1 MYIKKSLKKYSN
13 DLAAKLPA
21 PGGGSAAALNACLG
35 VSLISMV
42 VNFTIGKPRFIR
54 YQKYLKATLR
64 QSERLRKRFLD
75 LVDLDVAAYQSRN
88 IKRALGVPLEIARL
102 CFEAIG
108 LCPDLVKK
116 GNKNLISDLAVAAAF
131 LESSFAAA
139 RVNVDI
145 NLKYLA
151 DKKLSKTLGKELAT
165 KGRLAQKI
173 RVKTEEKVNE
183 IIRR

>member
-1 MYIKKSLKKYSN
+1 MYITKSLKKYSD

-42 VNFTIGKPRFIR
+42 VNFTIGKPRYCR
-54 YQKYLKATLR
+54 YQRYLKTTLR

-75 LVDLDVAAYQSRN
+75 LVDLDVAAYKSRN

-116 GNKNLISDLAVAAAF
+116 GNKNLISDVAVAVEL

-151 DKKLSKTLGKELAT
+151 DKKLSKTLSKELAA
-165 KGRLAQKI
+165 KGRLVQKI